1 MASRFLPVYKLVKK
15 IPRGRVI
22 TYGGIARAL
31 RWRNGARTVGWAM
44 HNCPS
49 GLGLPWHRVVG
60 AGGRILLRE
69 PESSLQIR
77 LLESE
82 GIAVREL
89 RVDLK
94 QHEWKPER
102 TLVGL
107 NQVRKQ
113 GPGIRTRNHRRPRTT
128 R

>member
-1 MASRFLPVYKLVKK
+1 MASRFLPVYRLVKT

-31 RWRNGARTVGWAM
+31 RWRNGARMVGWAM

-49 GLGLPWHRVVG
+49 GFGLPWHRVVG

-69 PESSLQIR
+69 PECSLQIH

-82 GIAVREL
+82 GIPVREL

-94 QHEWKPER
+94 QHEWKAER
-102 TLVGL
+102 NLARL
-107 NQVRKQ
+107 NQVRKR
-113 GPGIRTRNHRRPRTT
+113 GSGRRARNRRRHRKTR
-128 R
+128 